1 MGNHRELPEIVG
13 KSTDIDRIQAGIDG
27 KSPESDGKS
36 PESDGKYHSLSG
48 ISANHLKSMGNQ
60 P

>member
-1 MGNHRELPEIVG
+1 MGNHWELPEIVV
-13 KSTDIDRIQAGIDG
+13 KSTDIDRIQAGM
-27 KSPESDGKS
+27 DGKS